1 MFRSSTLIQLLY
13 SILKRL
19 PMLLERLRVRWNDNL
34 RKRHFRKYYST
45 DRFSMIIEILSNLY
59 SLTLPLTETETGAEL
74 HKRCFT
80 CLWKSSLKSSSV
92 IGGFA
97 LRRLWNENAFETQ
110 NEKQV
115 KRRFFLLFLFLFIII
130 VVHKLHLNCLLTRA
144 MLSRRTRL
152 NNFTK
157 QTLKKY
163 SYQS

>member
-1 MFRSSTLIQLLY
+1 MIIVRSSMLIQLLY
-13 SILKRL
+13 SILKSL

-34 RKRHFRKYYST
+34 RKTYSST

-59 SLTLPLTETETGAEL
+59 SLTLPLTENETGAEL
-74 HKRCFT
+74 HKTSFT

-130 VVHKLHLNCLLTRA
+130 VVHKLHLDCLLTRA
-144 MLSRRTRL
+144 ILSR
-152 NNFTK
+152 NK
-157 QTLKKY
+157 IK
-163 SYQS
+163 